1 MSARDDIPPPGD
13 GPPAGESV
21 HLPGPTLV
29 PIVTAFGVSLAL
41 VGVVMNLLLVVAG
54 VVITVWAIAR
64 WIGDTRRDIAE
75 LPLDHSH

>member
-1 MSARDDIPPPGD
+1 M
-13 GPPAGESV
+13 
-21 HLPGPTLV
+21 

-64 WIGDTRRDIAE
+64 WIADTRRDIAE

>member
-1 MSARDDIPPPGD
+1 MSARGDIPPPGD
-13 GPPAGESV
+13 APPAGEGV

-64 WIGDTRRDIAE
+64 WIADTRRDIAA